1 MPVIPNCVSVCAWV
15 KGERMKEVKKRIL
28 FICTHNSARSQIAE
42 GLTNA
47 LYNNK
52 YEASSAGTEP
62 TQVNPYAIKVM
73 AEIGID
79 ISMSTSKHVDEFLG
93 QTFDYV
99 VTVCDHAKE
108 TCPFFPGAKQYF
120 HQGFTDPAA
129 AQGSESDKI
138 TAFRRTRDEIRD
150 WLVANFSREV

>member
-1 MPVIPNCVSVCAWV
+1 
-15 KGERMKEVKKRIL
+15 MKEVKKRIL

-42 GLTNA
+42 GLINA
-47 LYNNK
+47 LYNSK

-62 TQVNPYAIKVM
+62 TRVNPYAVKVM

-79 ISMSTSKHVDEFLG
+79 ISMSTSKNVNDFLG

-108 TCPFFPGAKQYF
+108 TCPFFPGAEQYF
-120 HQGFTDPAA
+120 HQGFKDPAA
-129 AQGSESDKI
+129 AHGSEADKI
-138 TAFRRTRDEIRD
+138 TAFRRTREEIRD
-150 WLVANFSREV
+150 WLVSNFSREV